1 VSAAP
6 SPLVLVVEDDPHIAQ
21 VLEGYLRRDGFRT
34 ERASDGEVALQLF
47 RTVKPAL
54 VLLDVMLPK
63 LGGFEVLRRLREMG
77 STPVV
82 MVTARVED
90 IDKLV
95 GFRMGADDYV
105 VKPFNPPEVVERVKA
120 VLRRVN
126 QATVTEKPLRVGSLE
141 IDPIGMTVKVHDT
154 RLELTLTEY
163 RLLEHLANHS
173 GRVFSRAELL
183 EACLP
188 QSEALERVVDA
199 HLNNVRR
206 KLEQVGAPGLLETV
220 RGVGYRLT
228 SS

>member
-1 VSAAP
+1 MSANA
-6 SPLVLVVEDDPHIAQ
+6 LVLVVEDDPHIAQ
-21 VLEGYLRRDGFRT
+21 VLEAYLRRDGFRT
-34 ERASDGEVALQLF
+34 ERAADGEAALQLF
-47 RTVKPAL
+47 HTAKPAL
-54 VLLDVMLPK
+54 VLLDVMLPR
-63 LGGFEVLRRLREMG
+63 LDGFEVLRRVRAIAD
-77 STPVV
+77 TPVV

-105 VKPFNPPEVVERVKA
+105 VKPFNPPEVIERVKA

-126 QATVTEKPLRVGSLE
+126 HATVTGKSLRLGVLE
-141 IDPIGMTVKVHDT
+141 IDPVGMTVKVSDT

-163 RLLEHLANHS
+163 RLLEHLAKHP

-188 QSEALERVVDA
+188 ESEALGRVVDA

-206 KLEQVGAPGLLETV
+206 KLEKAGESGLLETV
-220 RGVGYRLT
+220 RGVGYRLV
-228 SS
+228 SP